1 MSKTKHLIP
10 RLLVFLMFIFAS
22 CGSSDEGR
30 VEEAAGPPESVR
42 FLWREERY
50 DETLQ
55 DTFNTIVINDTL
67 SRSLSDPKRAALG
80 FVATFV
86 GSECYWDGAMAVDRS
101 NLQCKVLTALDLGYQ
116 CSETHLGFLR
126 NWFRND
132 SSSLKQLETCPTIPY
147 TATVQSSF
155 DYINL
160 TIWADTIEVTSGI
173 SGMNMRAGEHWSWRE
188 IDWFKINGNTI
199 SHVGSE
205 RTETAHT
212 KGTEVSD

>member
-1 MSKTKHLIP
+1 
-10 RLLVFLMFIFAS
+10 MFIFAS

-30 VEEAAGPPESVR
+30 EEEVAETTESIR
-42 FLWREERY
+42 FLWREARF

-67 SRSLSDPKRAALG
+67 SRSLSDPERAALG

-86 GSECYWDGAMAVDRS
+86 GSECYWDGAVAVDRS
-101 NLQCKVLTALDLGYQ
+101 NLQCRVLTALDLGYQ
-116 CSETHLGFLR
+116 CSEKHLGFLR
-126 NWFRND
+126 SWFRND
-132 SSSLKQLETCPTIPY
+132 SRSLKQLETCPTIPY

-160 TIWADTIEVTSGI
+160 AVRRDTIEVTSGI

-188 IDWFKINGNTI
+188 IDWFKVDGNTI
-199 SHVGSE
+199 NHVASE
-205 RTETAHT
+205 REDAAQSEAS
-212 KGTEVSD
+212 EVLE